1 MRLTRSKV
9 ADLRSAGEGNIG
21 GSHTVVPPLVD
32 RATADGSVDIRML
45 GPISITLRGES
56 IMPTA
61 GKPRQLLVLLA
72 LRYGQ
77 VVPVSTLMEELWGD
91 VIPRS
96 GMTTLQTYV
105 MQLRRLIGGSLPAD
119 SQRVAKELL
128 VTRFNGYQL
137 MATPR
142 SWDLHE
148 FERLAADGETALDLG
163 DAVSA
168 SKYLGQALDLWR
180 GPALADV
187 PTGRMLATEAIG
199 MEEARMRV
207 HQRRIVADFSL
218 GKHDVVIP
226 ELRMLVVQN
235 PMHENF
241 CALLMIAL
249 QRSGAAWRA
258 LEVFR
263 NLRTTLIEEF
273 GVEPSG
279 RLQELHQ
286 AVLSNTPELSLRSY
300 GLV

>member
-1 MRLTRSKV
+1 
-9 ADLRSAGEGNIG
+9 
-21 GSHTVVPPLVD
+21 
-32 RATADGSVDIRML
+32 
-45 GPISITLRGES
+45 
-56 IMPTA
+56 
-61 GKPRQLLVLLA
+61 
-72 LRYGQ
+72 
-77 VVPVSTLMEELWGD
+77 
-91 VIPRS
+91 
-96 GMTTLQTYV
+96 
-105 MQLRRLIGGSLPAD
+105 
-119 SQRVAKELL
+119 
-128 VTRFNGYQL
+128 